1 MAQELLTTA
10 ITVCYYSMCDMG
22 TYVCNVHCFF
32 YPLHLLQGVPK
43 DLFADCVIV
52 PVEVSTSAYVRMYV
66 QIADKMLMPSSHFHH
81 STGCSINGAFCTH
94 VCT

>member
-1 MAQELLTTA
+1 MW
-10 ITVCYYSMCDMG
+10 VRM
-22 TYVCNVHCFF
+22 YVMFIVFF